1 MDKITRQVR
10 IEHWTQIMNE
20 CLNSGMNK
28 TEWCRA
34 NGISDKQFFYWQ
46 RILRKEAFAASTSK
60 DLSVITDPADETSPQ
75 KISFAEISIPIKQE
89 SVRNGFHPDIILR
102 KGPVS
107 VEISNSVSAELLSRI
122 GDIFHAE
129 RCFRVPQD
137 LSRYRLHRSET
148 WYGGACIHY
157 QVQFSA
163 GSVSKRYSVPVLR
176 KTY

>member
-60 DLSVITDPADETSPQ
+60 DLSLITDPADVVPLGVRYSKVGIKKETSRGQ
-75 KISFAEISIPIKQE
+75 T
-89 SVRNGFHPDIILR
+89 PDNLENSENNI
-102 KGPVS
+102 
-107 VEISNSVSAELLSRI
+107 SVSE
-122 GDIFHAE
+122 
-129 RCFRVPQD
+129 
-137 LSRYRLHRSET
+137 
-148 WYGGACIHY
+148 
-157 QVQFSA
+157 
-163 GSVSKRYSVPVLR
+163 
-176 KTY
+176 

>member
-75 KISFAEISIPIKQE
+75 KISFAEISIPIKYDNTLRTINATIVIPPRKSKDKYIVCF
-89 SVRNGFHPDIILR
+89 SVAPILP
-102 KGPVS
+102 KHIP
-107 VEISNSVSAELLSRI
+107 
-122 GDIFHAE
+122 
-129 RCFRVPQD
+129 
-137 LSRYRLHRSET
+137 
-148 WYGGACIHY
+148 
-157 QVQFSA
+157 
-163 GSVSKRYSVPVLR
+163 
-176 KTY
+176 

>member
-28 TEWCRA
+28 TEWCR
-34 NGISDKQFFYWQ
+34 
-46 RILRKEAFAASTSK
+46 AFAASTSK

-129 RCFRVPQD
+129 
-137 LSRYRLHRSET
+137 
-148 WYGGACIHY
+148 
-157 QVQFSA
+157 
-163 GSVSKRYSVPVLR
+163 
-176 KTY
+176 